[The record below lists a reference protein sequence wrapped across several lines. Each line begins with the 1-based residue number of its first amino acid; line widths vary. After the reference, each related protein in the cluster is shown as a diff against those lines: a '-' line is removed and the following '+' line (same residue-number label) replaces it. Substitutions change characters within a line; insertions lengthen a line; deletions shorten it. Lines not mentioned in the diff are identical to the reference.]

1 MGLYFYISTA
11 IVKSRPWTR
20 FTLVSWYYQYFMQK
34 TFNTINIISQFAEKT
49 TLLENN
55 WNFMRYW
62 NDLQLSTEPLI
73 TVTSTSQ
80 DCMSIFGYDRLLM
93 GDHLQTN
100 SSLII
105 LDLRYI
111 RVSKE
116 DCKFILQYEDWACIC
131 YHGNRR

>member
-1 MGLYFYISTA
+1 
-11 IVKSRPWTR
+11 
-20 FTLVSWYYQYFMQK
+20 
-34 TFNTINIISQFAEKT
+34 
-49 TLLENN
+49 
-55 WNFMRYW
+55 MRYW
-62 NDLQLSTEPLI
+62 NDPRLFTEPLI

-116 DCKFILQYEDWACIC
+116 DSKFILQYED
-131 YHGNRR
+131 